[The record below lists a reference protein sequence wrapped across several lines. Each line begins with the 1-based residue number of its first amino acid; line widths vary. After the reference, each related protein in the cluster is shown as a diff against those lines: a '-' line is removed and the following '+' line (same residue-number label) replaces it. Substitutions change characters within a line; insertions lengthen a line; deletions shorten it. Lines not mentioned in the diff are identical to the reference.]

1 MGMSCELFIIG
12 TVTGLTLTATALV
25 FQFFSDRGKEFQ
37 KLTNELEINN

>member
-1 MGMSCELFIIG
+1 LGCELFTIG
-12 TVTGLTLTATALV
+12 IVAGLTLTAAALV